1 MPEKN
6 TAVARPLRQSPRV
19 SQVDLH
25 DLRLQ
30 GRPRVRVDDELRRDF
45 ALIDF
50 FVLCYGYYVTRAR
63 LRDVKKIQILCRENF
78 FVTSSFSNRFLRMQI
93 NLKVSGRFVILN
105 ALSSNLFL
113 EFSSLKIR
121 KIFDYDNFVN

>member
-6 TAVARPLRQSPRV
+6 TSVARPLRQSPRV

-30 GRPRVRVDDELRRDF
+30 GRPRVRVDDEPRRDQGDFLPPGEASEIEDSGRDF

-50 FVLCYGYYVTRAR
+50 LCFVMV
-63 LRDVKKIQILCRENF
+63 I
-78 FVTSSFSNRFLRMQI
+78 TSHDLGCVM
-93 NLKVSGRFVILN
+93 
-105 ALSSNLFL
+105 
-113 EFSSLKIR
+113 
-121 KIFDYDNFVN
+121 